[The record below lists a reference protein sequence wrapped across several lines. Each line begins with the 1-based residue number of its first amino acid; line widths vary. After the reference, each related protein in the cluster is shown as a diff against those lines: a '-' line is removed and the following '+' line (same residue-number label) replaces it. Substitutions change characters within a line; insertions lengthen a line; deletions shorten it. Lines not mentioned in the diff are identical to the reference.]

1 MKKLALVLCT
11 VMAIC
16 CAGSAF
22 AATSDGNVTN
32 SRNSKTVL
40 QTENTETTKAA
51 MPCFRAG
58 DTLNFKVNGLSG
70 NQLTIISY
78 KVDKDIANETVQYID
93 QRTISNS
100 EDTIKYVIRNIEQGI
115 YKVSVKSGSDDVYS
129 LYYKVG
135 TPTVETVKKD
145 NMNYF
150 IKQNNSDGTYSIGFV
165 GRADMGS
172 KDVSFAD
179 AGVKS
184 FGFSITAANTTKVFD
199 LTEDQ
204 MKQIDEDV
212 NAKILKDSN
221 EVGGAYSVYFV
232 QTLYGVP
239 ENVVTDGIS
248 GTATMTDTTTSGNNT
263 AE

>member
-22 AATSDGNVTN
+22 AATSDGTLQEG
-32 SRNSKTVL
+32 STIRNSNTVL
-40 QTENTETTKAA
+40 QGSVENKAA

-93 QRTISNS
+93 QRTISGTT
-100 EDTIKYVIRNIEQGI
+100 DTIKYVIRNIDQGI
-115 YKVSVKSGSDDVYS
+115 YRVAVKDSTSSVYN

-184 FGFSITAANTTKVFD
+184 FGFDYGDYGKKYLDDSKM
-199 LTEDQ
+199 TEIYKELD
-204 MKQIDEDV
+204 
-212 NAKILKDSN
+212 AKIAKN
-221 EVGGAYSVYFV
+221 EIQGAYSVYFV
-232 QTLYGVP
+232 QTIYSIPKSDL
-239 ENVVTDGIS
+239 S
-248 GTATMTDTTTSGNNT
+248 TAESINAEAVMTDTTTSESNT

>member
-22 AATSDGNVTN
+22 AATSDGTLQEGST
-32 SRNSKTVL
+32 SRNSITKMAKA
-40 QTENTETTKAA
+40 EADTTL

-58 DTLNFKVNGLSG
+58 DTLNFKVTNLSAG
-70 NQLTIISY
+70 TQLTVISY
-78 KVDKDIANETVQYID
+78 KVSGDIKNETVQYID

-100 EDTIKYVIRNIEQGI
+100 EDTIKYVIRNIDQGI
-115 YKVSVKSGSDDVYS
+115 YRVAVKDSNSSVYN

-135 TPTVETVKKD
+135 TPTVETVTETGK
-145 NMNYF
+145 NYF
-150 IKQNNSDGTYSIGFV
+150 IEQDNKDGTYSIGYV
-165 GRADMGS
+165 GKANMGS

-184 FGFSITAANTTKVFD
+184 FGFDYGEYGKKYLDDSKM
-199 LTEDQ
+199 TEIYKELDD
-204 MKQIDEDV
+204 KI
-212 NAKILKDSN
+212 AKN
-221 EVGGAYSVYFV
+221 EIQGAYSVYFV
-232 QTLYGVP
+232 QTIYSIPASDL
-239 ENVVTDGIS
+239 S
-248 GTATMTDTTTSGNNT
+248 TAESITAKAVMTDTTTSGSNT

>member
-32 SRNSKTVL
+32 SRNSNTTL
-40 QTENTETTKAA
+40 QTEISETTK

-93 QRTISNS
+93 QRTISGTT
-100 EDTIKYVIRNIEQGI
+100 DTIKYVIRNIDQGI
-115 YKVSVKSGSDDVYS
+115 YRVAVKDSNSSVYN

-135 TPTVETVKKD
+135 TPTVETVTETGK
-145 NMNYF
+145 NYF
-150 IKQNNSDGTYSIGFV
+150 IEQDNKDGTYSIGYV
-165 GRADMGS
+165 GKANMGS

-184 FGFSITAANTTKVFD
+184 FGFDYGDYGKTYLDDSKMAEIYKELD
-199 LTEDQ
+199 D
-204 MKQIDEDV
+204 KI
-212 NAKILKDSN
+212 AKN
-221 EVGGAYSVYFV
+221 EIQGAYSVYFV
-232 QTLYGVP
+232 QTIYSIPKNDLSTA
-239 ENVVTDGIS
+239 EGI
-248 GTATMTDTTTSGNNT
+248 TAEAVMTDTTTSGSNT
-263 AE
+263 VE

>member
-1 MKKLALVLCT
+1 MKKLVLVLCT

-22 AATSDGNVTN
+22 AATSDGTLQEGST
-32 SRNSKTVL
+32 SRNNNTIL
-40 QTENTETTKAA
+40 QGSVENKAA

-58 DTLNFKVNGLSG
+58 DTLNFSVSGLSG
-70 NQLTIISY
+70 SQLTIISY

-93 QRTISNS
+93 QRTISGDDT
-100 EDTIKYVIRNIEQGI
+100 DTIKYVIRDIDQGI
-115 YKVSVKSGSDDVYS
+115 YRVAVKDSNSSVYN

-135 TPTVETVKKD
+135 TPKVETVKKG

-150 IKQNNSDGTYSIGFV
+150 IKQTNSDGTYSIGYV
-165 GRADMGS
+165 GKANMGS

-184 FGFSITAANTTKVFD
+184 FGFNYGGYGTHYLNDSQMAEIYDELDKKIT
-199 LTEDQ
+199 Q
-204 MKQIDEDV
+204 
-212 NAKILKDSN
+212 N
-221 EVGGAYSVYFV
+221 EINGEYSVYFV
-232 QTLYGVP
+232 QTIYSIP
-239 ENVVTDGIS
+239 ESDLS
-248 GTATMTDTTTSGNNT
+248 TAESINAEAVMTDTTTSESNT

>member
-22 AATSDGNVTN
+22 AAVESDKSVDF
-32 SRNSKTVL
+32 SRNSNTTL
-40 QTENTETTKAA
+40 QGSVENKAA

-135 TPTVETVKKD
+135 TPTVETVKTD
-145 NMNYF
+145 NVNYF
-150 IKQNNSDGTYSIGFV
+150 IKQTNSDGTYSIGYV
-165 GRADMGS
+165 GKANMGS

-184 FGFSITAANTTKVFD
+184 FGFDYGDYGKKYLDDSKMTKIYKELD
-199 LTEDQ
+199 D
-204 MKQIDEDV
+204 KI
-212 NAKILKDSN
+212 AKN
-221 EVGGAYSVYFV
+221 EIQGAYSVYFV
-232 QTLYGVP
+232 QTIYSIPASDLSTA
-239 ENVVTDGIS
+239 EGIIA
-248 GTATMTDTTTSGNNT
+248 TADMTDTTATSESST